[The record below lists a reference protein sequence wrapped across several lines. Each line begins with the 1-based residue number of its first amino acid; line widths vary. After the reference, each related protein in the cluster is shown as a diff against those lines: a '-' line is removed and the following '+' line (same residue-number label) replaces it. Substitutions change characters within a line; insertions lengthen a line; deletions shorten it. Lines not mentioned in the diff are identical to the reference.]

1 MNYNY
6 KTFIVFNPKSAG
18 GKTGK
23 NLNNILSQLKFIGDF
38 DYQLT
43 DHSGHAKSLT
53 TNSLKSGYNRIIAI
67 GGDGTFNEVVNGFFE
82 NHQLINPDAV
92 LGFISGGTGADF
104 IRTAQIPKNINQ
116 AINIIVKDQIKSID
130 IGKVNLVSESGD
142 NIYRYFLNASNI
154 GLGAEVVKKVNN
166 SSKLMGGFASFLMAT
181 AGTVMEYKNKKIKLD
196 YDSQDN
202 DNAIFSNILIANGK
216 YCGGGMKFLPDAKI
230 DDGQFDV
237 LTIGDINK
245 VEFVENIFKVYMGTH
260 LKFSKISLRKSRII
274 EVTATEKV
282 RIETDGEE
290 CGFTP
295 AKFEIVPNILKIIY

>member
-1 MNYNY
+1 MNHNY
-6 KTFIVFNPKSAG
+6 KTFIVFNPKSAD

-23 NLNNILSQLKFIGDF
+23 NLNNILKQLKSIGDF
-38 DYQLT
+38 DYKLT

-82 NHQLINPDAV
+82 DNQLINPDAI

-116 AINIIVKDQIKSID
+116 AIDKIVSNQIKKID

-166 SSKLMGGFASFLMAT
+166 SSKFMGGFASFLMAT
-181 AGTVMEYKNKKIKLD
+181 ISTVIEYKNQKIKLD
-196 YDSQDN
+196 YDSKN
-202 DNAIFSNILIANGK
+202 TENRTFSNIIIANGK

-260 LKFSKISLRKSRII
+260 LKFAKISVKKSKII
-274 EVTATEKV
+274 EVTSPEKV

-295 AKFEIVPNILKIIY
+295 AKFEIIPNILKIIY